1 MKLVLSLCA
10 FTMKTYNH
18 YKFLPIINHLII
30 NAMRKSLLLFLV
42 AMVMPVLSFA
52 QTNDNKAISKTART
66 SMSNSSTSETRG
78 YVDGGVLG
86 YQKAGSTMT
95 GSYTVSAWVN
105 YSGTVTISSTTYN
118 SVILGYGGREHCN
131 DNGQWNLIA
140 NGSGISFMGWGI
152 QNISS
157 TSTAMPSG
165 EWAYLTVTYDATDGS
180 LKGYLNGAEVVT
192 ATAKNNAFE
201 DFSNENPALYF
212 GAWCFGGSF
221 DELQCWQRVLSAD
234 EITAAKVNAQAVSG
248 LTGLYT
254 FNEIKS
260 STTGQ
265 FENTAVGGNTNYV
278 ATWETANGSAL
289 WDNGVVYV
297 ISAGSA
303 TETAPTLGEGRE
315 IIAAEATVTLT
326 QTTGGTLTVK
336 NGEETL
342 SDGANTVSGGSA
354 LTFEATPEAGYA
366 LQGIDVTVGEVTTR
380 YQADASYVVVA
391 DATITPVWSNTLYAL
406 TVVKDDDVTVAV
418 TRSGAEVTDL
428 TALFGGEDYKVA
440 VTVPNEKKL
449 VSVKLG
455 ETVLTADADGLY
467 TVNLTEAATLT
478 IETVAKAQY
487 TVTIAQVDGG
497 TITVTDADGN
507 TITSGSTV
515 LEGTVLTVATTA
527 NPGYKIETVTA
538 NGTQIGTT
546 VTVNGNVEISA
557 TFVEGLDYPE
567 MVRFYTNGIN
577 QQNRYVKEVTT
588 TGTQTPTVFSAT
600 TTAELPYTA
609 VSTYGETNATS
620 NGAVIDKTANP
631 IVITDDVTSF
641 TMTFTAWSDA
651 ISSYASELGW
661 SNQAAYI
668 DWNRDGKFNGTNEN
682 YASDGE
688 AHSNSHFVTSAYT
701 RTVTIPAGVA
711 PGTYRMRVVYHEVT
725 NPGTEAARTEWVSTF
740 WDGDAPY
747 KLRNG
752 VAYDFDIRIVSSE
765 LENPRTVT
773 VASADEEMGTV
784 AITSPATDENSIT
797 TNLKSVTMTATA
809 ATGASFMNW
818 TDAEGNVVSTDA
830 TYTYTGTED
839 ASFTANF
846 GYTVTF
852 EAAPANGTI
861 VVKYNGSAITS
872 GTVVPAGA
880 ELTIEATPVN
890 DKMLVGLTANGV
902 SIFEDMSCIVD
913 AATTI
918 VATFGDRIITAN
930 VTVVGNGR
938 VVMAT
943 EWNTDGTGPDES
955 TVIESGSSISG
966 GVTFFIYPNDDDQ
979 LVSVTLEGSNTTEE
993 SPYTESAD
1001 MVDAGN
1007 MLYSV
1012 AGDAEYPYYVYA
1024 EPRDGASEIVLTAVF
1039 SGTSTAI
1046 DGIEADDENAPVEY
1060 FNLQGIR
1067 VNSDNLTPGVY
1078 VRRQG
1083 SKTTKVLVTG
1093 K

>member
-1 MKLVLSLCA
+1 
-10 FTMKTYNH
+10 MKTYNH
-18 YKFLPIINHLII
+18 YKILPIINHLII

-66 SMSNSSTSETRG
+66 SVSNSSTSETRG

-105 YSGTVTISSTTYN
+105 YSGTVTISGTSYN
-118 SVILGYGGREHCN
+118 SVIFGYGGREHCN
-131 DNGQWNLIA
+131 DNGQWNLVA
-140 NGSGISFMGWGI
+140 DKNGYLTYAGWGV

-192 ATAKNNAFE
+192 ATAKSNAFE

-278 ATWETANGSAL
+278 ATWETANGTAL

-297 ISAGSA
+297 ISGGSA

-336 NGEETL
+336 NGDATL

-366 LQGIDVTVGEVTTR
+366 LQGIDVTVGDVTVR
-380 YQADASYVVVA
+380 YAADASYVVEA

-406 TVVKDDDVTVAV
+406 TVVKDDDVTIAV

-428 TALFGGEDYKVA
+428 TSLFGGEDYKVA

-527 NPGYKIETVTA
+527 DPGYKIEIVTA
-538 NGTQIGTT
+538 NGKQIGTT

-725 NPGTEAARTEWVSTF
+725 NPGTEAALTEWVSTF

-846 GYTVTF
+846 GYTVT
-852 EAAPANGTI
+852 ATSNDDGSLTLTVDGTVI
-861 VVKYNGSAITS
+861 AS
-872 GTVVPAGA
+872 GTVVPKG
-880 ELTIEATPVN
+880 TVVKVVGTPN
-890 DKMLVGLTANGV
+890 ADKGLLSLTANGTAIENE
-902 SIFEDMSCIVD
+902 SEITIEENT
-913 AATTI
+913 AI
-918 VATFGDRIITAN
+918 VANFGEAAYTVEVSVIGQGTYNLFIWNDSGEQEMGTPINSGAYITPNYMIELQPQAADGWEFQN
-930 VTVVGNGR
+930 AVFAGCS
-938 VVMAT
+938 
-943 EWNTDGTGPDES
+943 DGTLEQTADD
-955 TVIESGSSISG
+955 IDDFGSVYCTAAKENLSIT
-966 GVTFFIYPNDDDQ
+966 VTFA
-979 LVSVTLEGSNTTEE
+979 LS
-993 SPYTESAD
+993 
-1001 MVDAGN
+1001 
-1007 MLYSV
+1007 
-1012 AGDAEYPYYVYA
+1012 
-1024 EPRDGASEIVLTAVF
+1024 
-1039 SGTSTAI
+1039 STAI